1 MSAMRPG
8 QSVVLRALLAGSG
21 ALLGALLWLALRHA
35 PPAPWSGAAA
45 PAAGG
50 AGTAFRA
57 VLSEEQARR
66 LYTIDGNR
74 GVRYDPVAYLTH
86 IPGDSQRWNWPE
98 HPEGSFVRSINNLGF
113 NDDAP
118 TTPEKHG
125 LRVLVAGDSHTGGLV
140 SPSDSFTGVAERV
153 LQERL
158 GRADVEVLNAGV
170 GFTSPSC
177 YLGMLHKHLALEPDV
192 FVAVLFAGNDFLE
205 ELLIAH
211 FAGLSTMTPTPA
223 DYFELATQVWQSHEA
238 PFSQGLNQAY
248 RWKRFPAE
256 VEPSRARARDA
267 YLEMARVCAAHGM
280 RFLAVLLPTK
290 MDVDEDDRPAW
301 REGARRLGL
310 EAEDV
315 GRSLAVA
322 RRLFEELRAAGI
334 EGLDPCEEMVRSDEV
349 LYWVRDYHLSLAG
362 NALLGRQ
369 LGARL
374 APWLGAPGGG

>member
-1 MSAMRPG
+1 MSAERSG
-8 QSVVLRALLAGSG
+8 GSVVLRALLLGSG
-21 ALLGALLWLALRHA
+21 AVLGMLLWLVMRPGPAA
-35 PPAPWSGAAA
+35 PGSGAAA
-45 PAAGG
+45 PA
-50 AGTAFRA
+50 TAFRP

-66 LYTIDGNR
+66 LFTLDGR
-74 GVRYDPVAYLTH
+74 RDVRYDPVAYLTH
-86 IPGDSQRWNWPE
+86 IPGDTQRWDWPE
-98 HPEGSFVRSINNLGF
+98 HPAGSFVRSINNLGF

-118 TTPEKHG
+118 TTPAKHG

-140 SPSDSFTGVAERV
+140 SPSESFTGVAERV

-170 GFTSPSC
+170 GYTSPSC
-177 YLGMLHKHLALEPDV
+177 YLDVLHKHLALEPDV

-211 FAGLSTMTPTPA
+211 FAELSPMTATS
-223 DYFELATQVWQSHEA
+223 DEYYELATRVWKSHEA

-248 RWKRFPAE
+248 RWKCFPAE

-267 YLEMARVCAAHGM
+267 YREMARVCAAHGI

-310 EAEDV
+310 EEEDV
-315 GRSLAVA
+315 GRSLVVA
-322 RRLFEELRAAGI
+322 RRLFDELRAAGI
-334 EGLDPCEEMVRSDEV
+334 ECLDPCEEMVRSEEV

-369 LGARL
+369 LGTRL
-374 APWLGAPGGG
+374 APWLGG